1 MDFDISEIPSRVQ
14 EKLIAKG
21 LAEIF
26 ELEGVKKIRINL
38 EKILGKVLNLETIAK
53 SDCVKEEKTC

>member
-26 ELEGVKKIRINL
+26 ELKGVKKIRINL
-38 EKILGKVLNLETIAK
+38 EKILGKVLNLETINK